1 MAYTKS
7 GVREKLW
14 KKEVFSEVSN
24 SIGCFNNAH
33 KIAKKFDRLSY
44 AQYIDINTYLPNDI
58 LTKVDVCSMAN
69 SLETRPPLIDI
80 ELAKIV
86 QTLPQKEKNQL
97 HQVEMQGKSIL
108 KRLLLGDFSEGFCL

>member
-58 LTKVDVCSMAN
+58 LTKVDVCSMAS
-69 SLETRPPLIDI
+69 SLETRPS
-80 ELAKIV
+80 
-86 QTLPQKEKNQL
+86 TY
-97 HQVEMQGKSIL
+97 
-108 KRLLLGDFSEGFCL
+108 